1 MKIRTRLALIAAALS
16 LCSCS
21 SASSQHPP
29 LKTAASVDAG
39 RYAGTWYEQF
49 RLPTPFQDDQGTAQA
64 DYKVQPDGSLGVVN
78 TETLPSGKR
87 STARGTATA
96 VPGSNNTRFRVKF
109 EGLASLFPAEEEG
122 NYWIIRLAP
131 DYSAALVGTPDRR
144 FLWLLTREKK
154 ASKHTLETYAEEA
167 RQQGFNI
174 SKLIVRQ

>member
-1 MKIRTRLALIAAALS
+1 MKTRTRFVLIAAMLS
-16 LCSCS
+16 LCSCVS
-21 SASSQHPP
+21 DSSQHPP
-29 LKTAASVDAG
+29 LKTAASVNAS

-49 RLPTPFQDDQGTAQA
+49 RLPTPFQDDQGSAQA
-64 DYKVQPDGSLGVVN
+64 DYKVQPGGGLAVVN

-87 STARGTATA
+87 RTARGTATA
-96 VPGSNNTRFRVKF
+96 VPGSNNTRFKVKF
-109 EGLASLFPAEEEG
+109 EGLASLVPAKDEG

-154 ASKHTLETYAEEA
+154 ASKHTLQTYAEEA
-167 RQQGFNI
+167 RQQGFDI